1 MNISIIGLGYVGL
14 PLAIL
19 AAKKGHKV
27 VGVDLSK
34 EKIEQINQ
42 GKSPLADEYI
52 HSNLKKGM
60 IFATSD
66 YSAIKTSDVV
76 VICVPTPVKENHQT
90 DMSYVENSSKSISTN
105 LKKGALVVLESTVY
119 PGTTEEVILPII
131 LSAGLKL
138 TDDFLLSHC
147 PERID
152 PGNKKWNVENIP
164 RVVGGINELSTKKTK
179 EFYDSILD
187 ANVVTVKSSKE
198 AEATKIMENTFRD
211 INIAFMN
218 EMAKS
223 FDKAG
228 IDIMEVIKGASTKPF
243 SFLPHYPGC
252 GVGGHCI
259 AVDPYYLINKA
270 KDYNFDHE
278 FLRLA
283 RKINESMPEYTVML
297 LEQELKKIGKELKG
311 AKVGVLGLAY
321 KGNIDDARESPSF
334 EIISILKN
342 KGVEVFVYDPFIP
355 SEIANLDELIKSVNY
370 IILAT
375 AHTQFKELYIKNL
388 NALKII
394 IDGRNFFD
402 KAGFNSTDLIYKGI
416 GK

>member
-1 MNISIIGLGYVGL
+1 MDVSVIGLGYVGL

-27 VGVDLSK
+27 IGIDISK
-34 EKIEQINQ
+34 ERIEKINQ
-42 GKSPLADEYI
+42 GISPMDDDYI
-52 HSNLKKGM
+52 KINLKKGM
-60 IFATSD
+60 IRATSD
-66 YSAIKTSDVV
+66 YKEIKKSDVV
-76 VICVPTPVKENHQT
+76 IICVPTPVKDGHQT
-90 DMSYVENSSKSISTN
+90 DLSFVEKASESIAKN
-105 LKKGALVVLESTVY
+105 LKNGSLVVLESTVY
-119 PGTTEEVILPII
+119 PGTTEEVILTI
-131 LSAGLKL
+131 LLKAGLKKGE
-138 TDDFLLSHC
+138 FYLSHC

-164 RVVGGINELSTKKTK
+164 RVVGGIDEKSTIKTK
-179 EFYDSILD
+179 EFYESIL
-187 ANVVTVKSSKE
+187 NSQVTVVKSSKE

-243 SFLPHYPGC
+243 SFLPHFPGC

-283 RKINESMPEYTVML
+283 RKINESMPDYTVSL
-297 LEQELKKIGKELKG
+297 LEDELKKQKKSMRG

-321 KGNIDDARESPSF
+321 KGNIDDVRESPSF
-334 EIISILKN
+334 EIIHILKE
-342 KGVEVFVYDPFIP
+342 KGALVKVYDPHVK
-355 SEIANLDELIKSVNY
+355 SDYNSLKEIVSDSAYLV
-370 IILAT
+370 LAT
-375 AHTQFKELYIKNL
+375 AHKQFKELEGMD
-388 NALKII
+388 LKDVRII
-394 IDGRNFFD
+394 IDGRNFLD
-402 KAGFNSTDLIYKGI
+402 KERLKEIVYKGI
-416 GK
+416 GRQ